1 MHAHHPQSFV
11 FDYAIHARDT
21 LAKRVSTTTK
31 CAGRTHTTIARR
43 ATQERKEKER
53 GDIFL
58 ID

>member
-1 MHAHHPQSFV
+1 MRSLREILSP
-11 FDYAIHARDT
+11 
-21 LAKRVSTTTK
+21 KERVSTTTK